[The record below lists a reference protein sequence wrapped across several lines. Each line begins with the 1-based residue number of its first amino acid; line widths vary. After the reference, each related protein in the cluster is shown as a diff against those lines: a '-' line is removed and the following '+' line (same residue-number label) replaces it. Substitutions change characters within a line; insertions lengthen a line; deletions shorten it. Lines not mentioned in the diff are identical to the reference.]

1 MKLFGKDFEKEWEDL
16 PEEVLHAQD
25 TGEIPD
31 LDLSQLTI
39 DMPQDEEE
47 DDQAERFAQEL
58 KELVGEPKK
67 EEPEDPE
74 QFALDLKGLELEAKE
89 EPEDPDRFARELRDL
104 IGDQDAPKER
114 IDDTGR
120 FLKELQELVGDAK
133 PAQDAPK
140 PAEEAPEPAQ
150 AAPQKAEAPQAPEA
164 PAEPAPEAPVAAEPT
179 PEAPVAAE
187 QPEAPAAEPKRTS
200 SDPLI
205 RTKNPIDDDELLRE
219 LYALMGDT
227 PKVPDS
233 TQSRP
238 EHRDSA
244 PELTVDEPLEEEDE
258 DEAVTP
264 GWLKGIFLMLV
275 SLVICGMTCY
285 AVATDVLARYLN

>member
-16 PEEVLHAQD
+16 PEEVLHARD

-47 DDQAERFAQEL
+47 DDQAERFAQDL

-150 AAPQKAEAPQAPEA
+150 AAPQKAEAPET
-164 PAEPAPEAPVAAEPT
+164 PAEPA

-238 EHRDSA
+238 DHRDSA

>member
-114 IDDTGR
+114 M
-120 FLKELQELVGDAK
+120 QELVGDAK

-164 PAEPAPEAPVAAEPT
+164 PAEPA